1 MLVQRFDQT
10 NFHYHYY
17 YCYYYSYYHDCFIPL
32 FSAKKEFYYYYYYNC
47 YCYCYAAA
55 AITDKIAY
63 FCEVFKSGKLKHSQT
78 QYM

>member
-17 YCYYYSYYHDCFIPL
+17 YCYCYSYYHDCFIPL
-32 FSAKKEFYYYYYYNC
+32 FSAKKAFHYYYYYNC
-47 YCYCYAAA
+47 YCYCYVAA